1 MCPLIFVLLNKIQYI
16 FDTTF
21 FEIMQIYF
29 VAGFLMLVKRSCKR
43 QKKEEEVDVGW
54 LFWA

>member
-29 VAGFLMLVKRSCKR
+29 VAGFLMLVKRTCKR